1 MNDNQKCKRNFRN
14 SKIWSAWKR
23 LISANQKGLDF
34 ITHAKLR
41 KYSALHHLDLNP
53 EHYTDI
59 SNEDNFCYL
68 NNECHKLV
76 HYLYTY
82 YKKDEQVIDRLKEV
96 LDRMKCINENITN

>member
-1 MNDNQKCKRNFRN
+1 MNDNQKYKRNFRN
-14 SKIWSAWKR
+14 SKIWRAWKH
-23 LISANQKGLDF
+23 LISVNQKGLDF

-68 NNECHKLV
+68 NN
-76 HYLYTY
+76 
-82 YKKDEQVIDRLKEV
+82 
-96 LDRMKCINENITN
+96 